1 MRTLLSVLLIAILG
15 CSKIEG
21 LKTELV
27 GKTEIKMV
35 IARVEMPNGQIF
47 RLEVPEGTPEKQII
61 MAAENY
67 YYKNQAA
74 ELQKTLDQKKSTYAL
89 PTHITCTGISSSM
102 TASDLT
108 INSMDCIAMP
118 PLK

>member
-1 MRTLLSVLLIAILG
+1 MRTLLAVLLTAILG

-27 GKTEIKMV
+27 GKTEMKMV

-74 ELQKTLDQKKSTYAL
+74 ELQKTLDQKNSTYPL
-89 PTHITCTGISSSM
+89 PTYISCSGISNSF
-102 TASDLT
+102 TDSDIT
-108 INSMDCIAMP
+108 INNMSCIAMP